1 MGELFLHLNK
11 QNTYN
16 NLIIIFQLIRTFNY
30 EIPNMIIL
38 ILIDF
43 AYISAALER

>member
-16 NLIIIFQLIRTFNY
+16 NLIIIFQLIGTFNY
-30 EIPNMIIL
+30 EIRNMIIL

-43 AYISAALER
+43 AYISVVLER